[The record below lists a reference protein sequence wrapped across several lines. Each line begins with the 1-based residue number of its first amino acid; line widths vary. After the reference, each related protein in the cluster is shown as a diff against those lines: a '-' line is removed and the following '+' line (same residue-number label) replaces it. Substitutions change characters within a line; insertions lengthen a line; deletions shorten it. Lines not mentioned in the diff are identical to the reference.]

1 MRLDYLVPNHQP
13 QFAGS
18 IPDNYH
24 RYLVPILFQSF
35 AVSIAAKVRALNPRR
50 VLELACGTG
59 VVTREL
65 ADVLHL
71 DTQIVA
77 TDFSPDMLAIARQN
91 LSGSRPIDWQV
102 ADACSL
108 PFEDK
113 SFDVITCQFGVM
125 MVPDKLAAL
134 REAFRVLEPGGQ
146 LIYNAWGDIA
156 SNPFFGVIEE
166 TLAELFPHEEKPFMP
181 TPMSMAD
188 PNLHRQLL
196 LEAGFSSI
204 EVGDENHR
212 SGPYDPASLAAGF
225 AYGTPLGAYLSGQGY
240 DLNLVHSQL
249 TTGFTSALG
258 DPLFVGKTAIFSCAV
273 RG

>member
-1 MRLDYLVPNHQP
+1 MPNHQP

-18 IPDNYH
+18 IPENYH
-24 RYLVPILFQSF
+24 RYLVPILFHSF
-35 AVSIAAKVRALNPRR
+35 AVSIAAKVRTLDPQR

-65 ADVLHL
+65 AAALPAN
-71 DTQIVA
+71 TQILA
-77 TDFSPDMLAIARQN
+77 TDFSPDMLSIARQN
-91 LSGSRPIDWQV
+91 LSDSGSILWQV

-108 PFEDK
+108 PFDDN
-113 SFDVITCQFGVM
+113 SFDVVVCQFGVM
-125 MVPDKLAAL
+125 MFPDKLVAM
-134 REAFRVLEPGGQ
+134 EEVFRVLEPGGQ
-146 LIYNAWGDIA
+146 LLYSTWGDIA

-166 TLAELFPHEEKPFMP
+166 TLSGLFPQEEKPFMP

-204 EVGDENHR
+204 EVEDENH
-212 SGPYDPASLAAGF
+212 SGGPYDPASLAAGF

-240 DLNLVHSQL
+240 DLDEIHLRL
-249 TTGFTSALG
+249 TAGFVSVLG
-258 DPLFVGKTAIFSCAV
+258 DPLFLAKTAIFSAAV
-273 RG
+273 KS